1 MPRYAVRHQA
11 AAPRSASEAS
21 QERSPHT
28 LCEEPPPSTRRKA
41 AWTGFACLEKPRLSG
56 LHYSQRL
63 HTARTPARAA
73 PRRTNR
79 HPPLSALRKTHAPPH
94 LRQNPP
100 PILGL
105 PRLPQRQRHPRHRSL
120 GPPAHHRSSPSTRP
134 KSPAR
139 QTHPHLRGT
148 SFCTRPDPPEKT
160 TSSEIRL
167 ST

>member
-28 LCEEPPPSTRRKA
+28 LCEEPPPSTRPRA
-41 AWTGFACLEKPRLSG
+41 AWTGFACLAKARLSG
-56 LHYSQRL
+56 LHSSQRL
-63 HTARTPARAA
+63 HVARTPARAA

-79 HPPLSALRKTHAPPH
+79 HPTLPPLRPTHAPPH

-105 PRLPQRQRHPRHRSL
+105 PRLPQRQRHPRYRSL
-120 GPPAHHRSSPSTRP
+120 GPTAHHRRSNRP
-134 KSPAR
+134 VR
-139 QTHPHLRGT
+139 RPHLRGFFLT
-148 SFCTRPDPPEKT
+148 PHPDPPEKPPSLKT
-160 TSSEIRL
+160 MLL
-167 ST
+167 S